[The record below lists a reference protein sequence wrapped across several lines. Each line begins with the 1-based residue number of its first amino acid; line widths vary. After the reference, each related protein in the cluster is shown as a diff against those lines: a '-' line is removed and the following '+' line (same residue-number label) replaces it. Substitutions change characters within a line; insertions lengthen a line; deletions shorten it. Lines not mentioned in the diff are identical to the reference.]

1 VKTSIKKEVE
11 VEAKTL
17 HISLKVVDGFGA
29 TLTDQDGAVLAD
41 YEGYVPDFMPGE
53 HYGDYVMLD
62 VDIDTGK
69 ITNWKTPTDAQL
81 KSFMGAD
88 DGEE

>member
-1 VKTSIKKEVE
+1 
-11 VEAKTL
+11 
-17 HISLKVVDGFGA
+17 
-29 TLTDQDGAVLAD
+29 
-41 YEGYVPDFMPGE
+41 VPDFMPGE